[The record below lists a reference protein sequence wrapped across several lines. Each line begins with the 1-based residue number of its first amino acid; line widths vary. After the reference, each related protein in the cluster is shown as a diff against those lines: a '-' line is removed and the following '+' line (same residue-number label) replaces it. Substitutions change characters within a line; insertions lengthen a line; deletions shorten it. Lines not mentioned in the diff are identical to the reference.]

1 MKIEGLDKLQKNL
14 DKLAKSAE
22 ALDGTHTVSLDE
34 VLTPTFI
41 SRHTRFAN
49 ASELF
54 EAGGFNA
61 ESQEDFEAIPEDDL
75 DAFIQAESSFDSWQ
89 DMLGTAGQ
97 EWAIA
102 KMGL

>member
-1 MKIEGLDKLQKNL
+1 MKIEGLDELQKKL
-14 DKLAKSAE
+14 DKLAKNAE
-22 ALDGTHTVSLDE
+22 ELDGTHSVSLDE
-34 VLTPTFI
+34 VLTPDFI
-41 SRHTRFAN
+41 SRHTRFSD

-61 ESQEDFEAIPEDDL
+61 GSQEEFEAIPEDEL
-75 DAFIQAESSFDSWQ
+75 DAFIQSESSFESWQ
-89 DMLGTAGQ
+89 EMLGAAGQ